1 MGSVDNAWRVL
12 DVAIVGGGIGRPI
25 HLDIERQ
32 QANHSFAKQ
41 EVWQLLFLF
50 EERVTK

>member
-1 MGSVDNAWRVL
+1 MGSVENAWRVL
-12 DVAIVGGGIGRPI
+12 DAAIIGGGIGRQTRP
-25 HLDIERQ
+25 DIERQ

-50 EERVTK
+50 EERATK

>member
-12 DVAIVGGGIGRPI
+12 DVAIIGGGIGRPT
-25 HLDIERQ
+25 HPDIERQ
-32 QANHSFAKQ
+32 QANHPFAKQ

-50 EERVTK
+50 EERATK